1 MKKWEGKINRLE
13 QLLKA
18 LCGDP
23 GHNNTQWLID
33 LVTMADNGDLRAVK
47 ILTDL
52 DQQWQV
58 LMAACPTDDL
68 TPGERV
74 AELARRSL
82 QPGGGDIQ
90 QQFTRLLA
98 IVQEGVALH

>member
-1 MKKWEGKINRLE
+1 MKNYDSRLKRAEALAGLVGASHDINAWIT
-13 QLLKA
+13 A
-18 LCGDP
+18 L
-23 GHNNTQWLID
+23 
-33 LVTMADNGDLRAVK
+33 AERAESGDLEAGK

-52 DQQWQV
+52 DQQWQA
-58 LMAACPTDDL
+58 LMASCPTDDL